1 MTKFYSVKTANPR
14 RITLFAACARRVSM
28 RFEPTRQ
35 SRNQLAHSPLECLP
49 STQKLYTLRGVSA
62 VRVSRNVKSV
72 VHGISSGVTFARSA
86 GGNGDVCGK
95 THTVANDQITVTHL
109 VEVRG

>member
-1 MTKFYSVKTANPR
+1 MTKSSSVEMVIPQ
-14 RITLFAACARRVSM
+14 RIMLFAACARRVSM
-28 RFEPTRQ
+28 RFRPLRL
-35 SRNQLAHSPLECLP
+35 SRNQRAHSPLECLP

-72 VHGISSGVTFARSA
+72 VHGISPGVTFARSA

>member
-1 MTKFYSVKTANPR
+1 MTNPSSVRTAIR
-14 RITLFAACARRVSM
+14 QRSTLSAARGRCVSM
-28 RFEPTRQ
+28 RLEAMWQ
-35 SRNQLAHSPLECLP
+35 SRNQPAYSPAQCLP

-62 VRVSRNVKSV
+62 VCVGRNVKSV
-72 VHGISSGVTFARSA
+72 VHGISCGVTFTRSA